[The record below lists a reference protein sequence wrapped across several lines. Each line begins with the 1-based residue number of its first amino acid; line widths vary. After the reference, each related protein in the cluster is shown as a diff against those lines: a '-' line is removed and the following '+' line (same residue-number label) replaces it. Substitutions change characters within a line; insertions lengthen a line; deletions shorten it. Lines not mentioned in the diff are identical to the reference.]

1 MLLKKYSRM
10 LNNFEQN
17 QTTIE
22 PLQPPRGKMTFFPA
36 NSNRVIIPNQFENR
50 FPGHSRARPRQNP
63 NSSQKKE
70 AINWFYWI
78 FSRLGETFC
87 SFFFFVGSKSSEPAE
102 FQFHGEFPLFCCCGV
117 VPPDYDGREQTEP
130 IRKRSKLID
139 DIVSTWN
146 GAGIGIL
153 ICSADVEVAC
163 NPLNDTCARY
173 RNLLELFGVGGSFPS
188 GRQIIFLSSSE

>member
-1 MLLKKYSRM
+1 
-10 LNNFEQN
+10 
-17 QTTIE
+17 
-22 PLQPPRGKMTFFPA
+22 MTFIPA
-36 NSNRVIIPNQFENR
+36 NPNRVIIPNQFENR
-50 FPGHSRARPRQNP
+50 FPEHSRARPRQNP

-87 SFFFFVGSKSSEPAE
+87 SFFFSLVPSPVNRQNSNFTAS
-102 FQFHGEFPLFCCCGV
+102 FLFFCCCGV

-173 RNLLELFGVGGSFPS
+173 RNRLEKFEVGGSFPS